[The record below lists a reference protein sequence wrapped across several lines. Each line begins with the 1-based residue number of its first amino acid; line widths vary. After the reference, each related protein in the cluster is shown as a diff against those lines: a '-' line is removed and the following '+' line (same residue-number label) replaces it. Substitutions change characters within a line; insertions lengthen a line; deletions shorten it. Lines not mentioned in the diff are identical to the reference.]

1 MLWSKQDFDQTAQTL
16 PRLSYFHIVRLFYTA
31 IFFTPLKIMALSV
44 HVFTKLKFAEQVF
57 VKDACTEFYR
67 NPTDGLVADC
77 MSQTDIF
84 ST

>member
-1 MLWSKQDFDQTAQTL
+1 
-16 PRLSYFHIVRLFYTA
+16 
-31 IFFTPLKIMALSV
+31 MALSV